1 MKKLAAFLVVLIASG
16 LFCGCASLA
25 RKEPSQAYRD
35 PTATGGVYHDYD
47 YRWDGSVGPYTPA
60 RIH

>member
-1 MKKLAAFLVVLIASG
+1 MKKLAAFLFALFACGV
-16 LFCGCASLA
+16 FCGCAALA
-25 RKEPSQAYRD
+25 QKEPGRGYKD
-35 PTATGGVYHDYD
+35 PNATGGVYHDYD